1 MERLSMMV
9 VVMVVAGVV
18 GGWKKAQSR
27 RDGMGWD
34 GWLLAKC
41 ESNEMK
47 M

>member
-1 MERLSMMV
+1 MERLSMTV

-34 GWLLAKC
+34 GMDGFWP
-41 ESNEMK
+41 NVNQMK
-47 M
+47 